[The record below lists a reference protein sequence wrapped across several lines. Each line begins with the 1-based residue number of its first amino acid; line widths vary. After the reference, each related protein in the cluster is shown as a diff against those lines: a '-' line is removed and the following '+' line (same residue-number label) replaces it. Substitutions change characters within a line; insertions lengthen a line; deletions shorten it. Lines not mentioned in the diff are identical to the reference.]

1 MGWPTADDPGSM
13 LEQQFRRVI
22 GYTDLSKLVIAIEC
36 RHPTL
41 ESPNPAQDTEEVTTD
56 TVTTE
61 SAAQL
66 LTV

>member
-1 MGWPTADDPGSM
+1 
-13 LEQQFRRVI
+13 VI